1 MSIPENM
8 GKSRKISR
16 NFVKSHEILW
26 NLMKSREISWNL
38 VKSREISWNLVKSR
52 EISWDLGKSWK
63 SPKWSW
69 KTSNNSQVSRKTWKK
84 LTSKFE
90 RISWNFGILDMES
103 FWMISTIG
111 NCLKSYRSWFRYLD
125 WLAVGMNKEEDLNAS
140 NRNIQ
145 SNLTLPSLTQ
155 YLWWWHERID
165 RMWFL

>member
-1 MSIPENM
+1 
-8 GKSRKISR
+8 
-16 NFVKSHEILW
+16 VKSH
-26 NLMKSREISWNL
+26 EISWNL
-38 VKSREISWNLVKSR
+38 VKSREISWNLVKSRAISCNLMKSR